1 MKKLFLIAIGSML
14 NFQQA
19 FALEFT
25 LIPDNDP
32 ELTKAFET
40 GDFTTD
46 LIIKYGLYLVQVLIE
61 IAGVVAV
68 ILVMIGG
75 YRYVIGS
82 FSEAK
87 EGGKNTI
94 TYALIGFAICVLS
107 WIIVDLIIA
116 FLTTE

>member
-1 MKKLFLIAIGSML
+1 ML

-19 FALEFT
+19 FAVEWT
-25 LIPDNDP
+25 LIPRDGKIA
-32 ELTKAFET
+32 EAFKT
-40 GDFTTD
+40 GDFTTE
-46 LIIKYGLYLVQVLIE
+46 LIIKFGLHIIQLLIE
-61 IAGVVAV
+61 IAGVVAI

-82 FSEAK
+82 FSEEK

-94 TYALIGFAICVLS
+94 TYALIGFATCILAWV
-107 WIIVDLIIA
+107 IVDLVIT